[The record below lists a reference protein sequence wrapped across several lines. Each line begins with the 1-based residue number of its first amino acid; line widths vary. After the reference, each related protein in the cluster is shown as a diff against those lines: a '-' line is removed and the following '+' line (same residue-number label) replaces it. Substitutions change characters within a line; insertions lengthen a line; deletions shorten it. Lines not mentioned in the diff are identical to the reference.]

1 MIRKEMTIKQKRLES
16 LYEKELKIIVY
27 QIAKKESLPFFSIS
41 FCKSSKKFQ
50 SIKAFVP
57 IEDNEKNRTFLG
69 LFNNK
74 YSSYITKCLVLCKK
88 FSRIPKITFDFDFE
102 LNELNKLEEII
113 KTI

>member
-1 MIRKEMTIKQKRLES
+1 MTKREMTTKQKRLES
-16 LYEKELKIIVY
+16 LYERELKIIVY
-27 QIAKKESLPFFSIS
+27 QIVKKESLPFFPIS
-41 FCKSSKKFQ
+41 CCRSSKKFQ
-50 SIKAFVP
+50 SIKVLVSL
-57 IEDNEKNRTFLG
+57 EDNKENKVFLG

-74 YSSYITKCLVLCKK
+74 YSRYITKCLALCKK